1 MPPVCVLAG
10 GRGTR
15 LREAT
20 RDRPKG
26 LIEVAGQPFL
36 VHQLRLLARNGVTR
50 VVLCVG
56 FLGEMVEE
64 AIGPDREGVE
74 IAYSYDSPELDGT
87 LGAIRRAAPLLGDRF
102 LVLYGDTFLRVDYRD
117 VADSWARSGL
127 PAAMTV
133 LRNENRWE
141 ASNAAFDAG
150 RVTRYD
156 KERPSPDMA
165 FVDYGL
171 GGLTPGVI
179 DLAGDGAAELSDL
192 YSVLA
197 ARRLL
202 FGYEATERFY
212 EIGRTE
218 SLRETDAFLRGY
230 WSAAD

>member
-1 MPPVCVLAG
+1 MCVLAG

-15 LREAT
+15 LGEAT

-36 VHQLRLLARNGVTR
+36 VHQLRLLAHHGVTR

-56 FLGEMVEE
+56 YRGAMVEE
-64 AIGPDREGVE
+64 TIGPDREGIE
-74 IAYSYDSPELDGT
+74 IAYSYDSPGLDGT
-87 LGAIRRAAPLLGDRF
+87 LGAIRKAAPLLGDRF

-117 VADSWARSGL
+117 VADRWALSGL

-141 ASNAAFDAG
+141 TSNAAFDAG

-171 GGLTPGVI
+171 AGLTAAVI
-179 DLAGDGAAELSDL
+179 DLAGDGTAELSRL
-192 YSVLA
+192 YAVLA
-197 ARRLL
+197 ARQLL

-212 EIGRTE
+212 EIGRTG

-230 WSAAD
+230 WANTD